1 MSDTPR
7 TDAQAAYCEA
17 RARRNGRIA
26 WRLRSELAD
35 ARKSL
40 GAVAD
45 EALRLMGDLA
55 AMRESIESQRK
66 VFREDGESLED
77 RLNKAVCDLADMK
90 QASISLADHR
100 EAMRM
105 AAVGYVREL
114 AEARR
119 QVAVLVS
126 MAMFAP
132 CSSCAA
138 KDFCDNQPA
147 ATPCEETIAAW
158 AAQQAK
164 EGVK

>member
-1 MSDTPR
+1 
-7 TDAQAAYCEA
+7 
-17 RARRNGRIA
+17 
-26 WRLRSELAD
+26 
-35 ARKSL
+35 
-40 GAVAD
+40 
-45 EALRLMGDLA
+45 MGDLA

-119 QVAVLVS
+119 QAEAMAREFSHAVRCRGCRLRDWCENT
-126 MAMFAP
+126 AELKP
-132 CSSCAA
+132 CSELI
-138 KDFCDNQPA
+138 
-147 ATPCEETIAAW
+147 TAW

-164 EGVK
+164 EGGK